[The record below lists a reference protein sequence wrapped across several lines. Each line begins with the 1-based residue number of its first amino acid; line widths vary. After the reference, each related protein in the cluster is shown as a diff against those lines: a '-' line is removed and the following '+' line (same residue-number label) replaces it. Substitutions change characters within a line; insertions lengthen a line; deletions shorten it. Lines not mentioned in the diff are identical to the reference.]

1 MKKIKDRHKEG
12 GYLPHDRGNGS
23 TPNAHMEHKNK
34 DRVKH
39 RIDHRAQSHG
49 EHGIFRASVRPDHG
63 IERRRDH
70 HEGKTD
76 ANDSAVLQRIG
87 PQDVCCTEQR
97 QDRIDPYQ
105 KNHQQHN
112 AHNGH
117 HGDGIAHALLRLFD
131 ISLSQL
137 QTQIGRTAV
146 TDHQGKRQRNDGN
159 GKYHI
164 RRTVA
169 EIAHAPADKDLVY
182 NVIKRVHQQRND
194 AGNGELCDQAPNGL
208 RGKRAFVF

>member
-1 MKKIKDRHKEG
+1 M
-12 GYLPHDRGNGS
+12 
-23 TPNAHMEHKNK
+23 
-34 DRVKH
+34 V
-39 RIDHRAQSHG
+39 
-49 EHGIFRASVRPDHG
+49 
-63 IERRRDH
+63 
-70 HEGKTD
+70 
-76 ANDSAVLQRIG
+76 G

-97 QDRIDPYQ
+97 QNRIDPYL

-117 HGDGIAHALLRLFD
+117 HGDGIAHTLFRLFD

-137 QTQIGRTAV
+137 QTQVGRTAV

-164 RRTVA
+164 RSTVA

-194 AGNGELCDQAPNGL
+194 EGMANFAMRRPMGSVANGL
-208 RGKRAFVF
+208 LCSEIACSIFTRFL

>member
-1 MKKIKDRHKEG
+1 M
-12 GYLPHDRGNGS
+12 
-23 TPNAHMEHKNK
+23 
-34 DRVKH
+34 V
-39 RIDHRAQSHG
+39 
-49 EHGIFRASVRPDHG
+49 
-63 IERRRDH
+63 
-70 HEGKTD
+70 
-76 ANDSAVLQRIG
+76 G

-97 QDRIDPYQ
+97 QNRIDPYQ

-112 AHNGH
+112 AHSGH
-117 HGDGIAHALLRLFD
+117 HGDGIAHTLFRLFD

-137 QTQIGRTAV
+137 QTQVGRTAV

-164 RRTVA
+164 RSTVA

-194 AGNGELCDQAPNGL
+194 EGMANFAMRRPMGSVANGL
-208 RGKRAFVF
+208 LCSEIACSIFTRFL